1 MKNAG
6 ILTVLNAKSDKVA
19 AYAATKSDSSPCAQI
34 TSLCGIPCTAI
45 ERDFEID
52 SCLAKLAC
60 EGERVCIIFY
70 LQMVYGLRISE
81 VLGIRPYDIT
91 SGGFIK
97 INGSKGSAS
106 RLIAC
111 TLYADFFKQCKR
123 NGAYPFN
130 MYNRFVIYRLYKK
143 HGISHKF
150 DGNEKASVTHLPRHL
165 LALQANQVEDET
177 GIVTDALRHKSSK
190 NKGYYVKEK

>member
-1 MKNAG
+1 MKKAG
-6 ILTVLNAKSDKVA
+6 ILTVLNANSGKVA
-19 AYAATKSDSSPCAQI
+19 AHAATMSVLSPCAQN
-34 TSLCGIPCTAI
+34 TSLCGDLATGV
-45 ERDFEID
+45 ERCFELD

-60 EGERVCIIFY
+60 EGKRVCIIFY

-97 INGSKGSAS
+97 IVGSKGSSS
-106 RLIAC
+106 RLVAC
-111 TLYADFFKQCKR
+111 TLYADFFKQCKLS
-123 NGAYPFN
+123 GTHPFN

-150 DGNEKASVTHLPRHL
+150 AGNEKSSVTHLPRHL

-177 GIVTDALRHKSSK
+177 GIVTDALRHKSTK
-190 NKGYYVKEK
+190 NKSFYVKEK